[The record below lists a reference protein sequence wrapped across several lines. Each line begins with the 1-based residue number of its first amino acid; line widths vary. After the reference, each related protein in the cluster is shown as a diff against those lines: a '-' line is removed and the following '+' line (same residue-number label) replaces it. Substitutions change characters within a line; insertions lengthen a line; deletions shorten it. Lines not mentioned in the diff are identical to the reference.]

1 MKKVL
6 SLVNC
11 CLVLFVLCFSTSVY
25 ASEKDSSHITNQKV
39 KKTEINSSPSLK
51 FSVLSDIHY
60 YDPSLGVTGKAFEDY
75 LEGDRKLLAE
85 SSAIIE
91 SAVNNIKKSDSDVV
105 LISGDLTKDGERI
118 NHLAVAKALK
128 ELEEAG
134 KKVYVTH
141 GNHDI
146 LNPNAV
152 SFTGD
157 TTSPVDYVTP
167 KQFKDIYKDFGYK
180 EAIAKDPKSLSY
192 VVEPTDD
199 IRIIVMDSVL
209 YDTNIVDNYPK
220 TGGSFSTE
228 RLNWI
233 LKQIEDAKKKNKLI
247 IGMTHHGVVQHFGVQ
262 EQFFKDY
269 LVDNWETV
277 SNQLADAGLN
287 IVFTGHF
294 HAQDAVSKTTSSG
307 NQIYDIETGS
317 LVTYPAPYR
326 EVEIKDNKMEINT
339 VTVDK
344 INYETGNQSF
354 PTYAKGFLEEGMKKL
369 VPNMLAQI
377 YIKQGMSPAQALLVA
392 QTITQMQV
400 APQLDPSIT
409 VSSLISNAMVQHYM
423 GDETIDP
430 TTRGILQG
438 MMSST
443 DPNVKMLGGAVYS
456 ILSDLSP
463 DNELEIDLASLNK
476 DDGNDGKDY

>member
-1 MKKVL
+1 M
-6 SLVNC
+6 
-11 CLVLFVLCFSTSVY
+11 
-25 ASEKDSSHITNQKV
+25 
-39 KKTEINSSPSLK
+39 
-51 FSVLSDIHY
+51 
-60 YDPSLGVTGKAFEDY
+60 
-75 LEGDRKLLAE
+75 
-85 SSAIIE
+85 
-91 SAVNNIKKSDSDVV
+91 
-105 LISGDLTKDGERI
+105 
-118 NHLAVAKALK
+118 
-128 ELEEAG
+128 
-134 KKVYVTH
+134 YVTH

-209 YDTNIVDNYPK
+209 YDTNISDNYPK

-344 INYETGNQSF
+344 INYDTGNQSF
-354 PTYAKGFLEEGMKKL
+354 PTYAKGFLEEGMQKL

-377 YIKQGMSPAQALLVA
+377 YIKQGMPPAQALLVA
-392 QTITQMQV
+392 QGITQMEV
-400 APQLDPSIT
+400 YPSIT
-409 VSSLISNAMVQHYM
+409 VGSLISNAMVQHYM

-443 DPNVKMLGGAVYS
+443 DPNVQMLGGAVYS

-463 DNELEIDLASLNK
+463 DNELEIDLKSLNK

>member
-1 MKKVL
+1 MVL
-6 SLVNC
+6 SV
-11 CLVLFVLCFSTSVY
+11 
-25 ASEKDSSHITNQKV
+25 
-39 KKTEINSSPSLK
+39 
-51 FSVLSDIHY
+51 
-60 YDPSLGVTGKAFEDY
+60 
-75 LEGDRKLLAE
+75 
-85 SSAIIE
+85 
-91 SAVNNIKKSDSDVV
+91 
-105 LISGDLTKDGERI
+105 RI
-118 NHLAVAKALK
+118 
-128 ELEEAG
+128 
-134 KKVYVTH
+134 
-141 GNHDI
+141 
-146 LNPNAV
+146 
-152 SFTGD
+152 
-157 TTSPVDYVTP
+157 
-167 KQFKDIYKDFGYK
+167 
-180 EAIAKDPKSLSY
+180 
-192 VVEPTDD
+192 
-199 IRIIVMDSVL
+199 
-209 YDTNIVDNYPK
+209 
-220 TGGSFSTE
+220 

-344 INYETGNQSF
+344 INYDTGNQSF

-409 VSSLISNAMVQHYM
+409 VGSLISNAMVQHYM

-430 TTRGILQG
+430 TTRAILQG
-438 MMSST
+438 MMSSA

-463 DNELEIDLASLNK
+463 DNELEIDLTSLNK
-476 DDGNDGKDY
+476 DDGNEGKDY